1 MSCSNVCNVCLSQG
15 QQVKIEL
22 TNPSSVK
29 PPAVPQCLSP
39 NGLLPMGNRDL
50 PPISKALSVGAIST
64 PPNIMLQKSRK
75 KKHQRNIKI
84 NENINPRCDVQQTI
98 TKHHLWGT
106 FIAKRRTW
114 DGFSIEV
121 EILTCYW
128 WLGPQLVL
136 TTTNDNQLN
145 QQIFAKL
152 QIYLA
157 TARIEVR
164 IICNIEELRC
174 MSPWEPQRTG
184 TLSCINKWVA
194 AAMTSEEIA
203 WIFQWHEI
211 SRKARWYLLSS
222 LKPT

>member
-1 MSCSNVCNVCLSQG
+1 MCFPRSTGQNRIDESEFCEATSREAVPVSQWAAPNG
-15 QQVKIEL
+15 QQGSA
-22 TNPSSVK
+22 TNQQS
-29 PPAVPQCLSP
+29 PQCWHWWF
-39 NGLLPMGNRDL
+39 
-50 PPISKALSVGAIST
+50 AIST
-64 PPNIMLQKSRK
+64 PSNIMLQKSRK
-75 KKHQRNIKI
+75 KKHQRNIKKHQ
-84 NENINPRCDVQQTI
+84 NINPRGDVQQTI
-98 TKHHLWGT
+98 TNHHLWGT

-136 TTTNDNQLN
+136 TTTNDNPLN

-157 TARIEVR
+157 TARIVVR
-164 IICNIEELRC
+164 IICNIQELRS

-211 SRKARWYLLSS
+211 SRKARWYLLCNLLQRS
-222 LKPT
+222 